1 MLCVDSCLPKPVEE
15 LASQAAQA
23 MLMLEGGLES
33 PPRRDKGELMTV
45 VYVCLW
51 LVVCS

>member
-1 MLCVDSCLPKPVEE
+1 MVFADFCLPQPVEE
-15 LASQAAQA
+15 LPSQAAQA